1 MTKSTAQPVVIVGA
15 GLAGLACART
25 LRRENVPVMV
35 LEAANKVGGRVRT
48 DRVESEG
55 GAYLIDRGFQVYL
68 TAYPEGRRVLRTS
81 ELGFRSFVPG
91 AMVRFEG
98 RFWRMADPLQAP
110 WALPDMLRSPLLT
123 ARDIP
128 ALALLDTRLRW
139 SSEEQC
145 WAAPE
150 QTAEEFLHAAGIS
163 ARAIERFFRP
173 FFGGV
178 FLDRS
183 LKTSARKFRATY
195 RMFARGRAALPVGG
209 MQAIPDQLAA
219 DLGPSGVRTGQV
231 VARINPGSLAAC
243 EVVLE
248 SGEMVDASVVVVA
261 TDGSTAARLVP
272 GRSSPGWKSTLSIS
286 FAAETPPSPEPILY
300 LDGDGTGPAN
310 HVAVISNVQ
319 PGYAPAGRTLISA
332 SVVAPHEWSPHDP
345 TLETRVRVQL
355 REWFGA
361 SVDGWSHVRTDFIE
375 HALPNEDAPA
385 LARPQRP
392 VVTPAAGVFVAGDHV
407 DNASIN
413 GALESGRRAA
423 EAVLSSRQPRRS
435 TSAHD

>member
-1 MTKSTAQPVVIVGA
+1 MTTNTGKPVVIVGA
-15 GLAGLACART
+15 GLAGLACARR
-25 LRRENVPVMV
+25 LCREHVPIMV
-35 LEAANKVGGRVRT
+35 LEASDSVGGRVRT
-48 DRVESEG
+48 DRVESADG
-55 GAYLIDRGFQVYL
+55 PYLIDRGFQVYL

-81 ELGFRSFVPG
+81 ELGLRSFVPG

-98 RFWRMADPLQAP
+98 RFWRMADPLRAP
-110 WALPDMLRSPLLT
+110 WAVPDVLRSPLLT

-128 ALALLDTRLRW
+128 ALALLDTRLRLTG
-139 SSEEQC
+139 EAQC
-145 WAAPE
+145 WDAPE
-150 QTAEEFLHAAGIS
+150 QTAEEFLRGAGIS
-163 ARAIERFFRP
+163 TRAIERFFRP

-195 RMFARGRAALPVGG
+195 RMFARGRAALPRGG

-219 DLGPSGVRTGQV
+219 GLGLEAVRTGQV
-231 VARINPGSLAAC
+231 AARISPGSRETC
-243 EVVLE
+243 EVALE
-248 SGEMVDASVVVVA
+248 SGETIDASAVVVA
-261 TDGSTAARLVP
+261 TDGSTAATLVP
-272 GRSSPGWKSTLSIS
+272 GLSAPGWKSTLSIS
-286 FAAETPPSPEPILY
+286 FAADTPPSPEPILY

-332 SVVAPHEWSPHDP
+332 SVVAPHGRSPQDQ

-355 REWFGA
+355 REWFGPR
-361 SVDGWSHVRTDFIE
+361 VDGWRHIRTDVIE
-375 HALPNEDAPA
+375 HALPHEDAPA

-392 VVTPAAGVFVAGDHV
+392 VITSAAGVFVAGDHV

-423 EAVLSSRQPRRS
+423 EAVLSCLPLRRS

>member
-1 MTKSTAQPVVIVGA
+1 MTTNTGKPVVIVGA

-25 LRRENVPVMV
+25 LSREQVPIMV
-35 LEAANKVGGRVRT
+35 LEASNSVGGRVRT

-55 GAYLIDRGFQVYL
+55 GPYLIDRGFQVYL

-81 ELGFRSFVPG
+81 ELGLRSFLPG

-98 RFWRMADPLQAP
+98 RFWRMADPLRTP
-110 WALPDMLRSPLLT
+110 WAVPDVLRSPLLT

-128 ALALLDTRLRW
+128 ALALLDTRLRLA
-139 SSEEQC
+139 SEEQC
-145 WAAPE
+145 WDAPE
-150 QTAEEFLHAAGIS
+150 QTAEEFLQDAGIS
-163 ARAIERFFRP
+163 TRAIERFFRP

-195 RMFARGRAALPVGG
+195 RMFARGRAALPLGG

-219 DLGPSGVRTGQV
+219 ALGPAAVRTGQV
-231 VARINPGSLAAC
+231 VARISSGSREVC
-243 EVVLE
+243 EVALE
-248 SGEMVDASVVVVA
+248 SGEMVEASMVVVA
-261 TDGSTAARLVP
+261 TDGSTAAKLVP
-272 GRSSPGWKSTLSIS
+272 GLATPGWRSTLSIS
-286 FAAETPPSPEPILY
+286 FAADTPPSPEPILY
-300 LDGDGTGPAN
+300 LDGDGAGPAN

-332 SVVAPHEWSPHDP
+332 SVVAPHDRSPHDQI
-345 TLETRVRVQL
+345 ETRVRLQL

-361 SVDGWSHVRTDFIE
+361 RVDGWRHIRTDVIE

-385 LARPQRP
+385 LARPRRP
-392 VVTPAAGVFVAGDHV
+392 VTTRAADVFVAGDHV

-423 EAVLSSRQPRRS
+423 EAVLSCLPLRRS
-435 TSAHD
+435 TSAHN

>member
-1 MTKSTAQPVVIVGA
+1 MVIVGA

-25 LRRENVPVMV
+25 LSREHVPIMV
-35 LEAANKVGGRVRT
+35 LEAANNVGGRVRT

-55 GAYLIDRGFQVYL
+55 GPYLIDRGFQVYL
-68 TAYPEGRRVLRTS
+68 TAYPEGRRVLRSS
-81 ELGFRSFVPG
+81 ELGLRSFLPG

-98 RFWRMADPLQAP
+98 RFWRMADPLRAP
-110 WALPDMLRSPLLT
+110 WAVPDVLRSPLLT

-128 ALALLDTRLRW
+128 ALALLDTRLRLA
-139 SSEEQC
+139 SEEQC
-145 WAAPE
+145 WDAPE
-150 QTAEEFLHAAGIS
+150 QTAEEFLHGAGIS
-163 ARAIERFFRP
+163 TRAIERFFRP

-178 FLDRS
+178 FLDRA

-219 DLGPSGVRTGQV
+219 ALGPAAVRTGQV
-231 VARINPGSLAAC
+231 VARISPGSPEAC
-243 EVVLE
+243 EVALE
-248 SGEMVDASVVVVA
+248 SGEMIEASLVVVA
-261 TDGSTAARLVP
+261 TDGSTAAKLVP
-272 GRSSPGWKSTLSIS
+272 GLTTPGWKSTLSIS
-286 FAAETPPSPEPILY
+286 FAADTPPSPEPILY
-300 LDGDGTGPAN
+300 LDGDGAGPAN
-310 HVAVISNVQ
+310 HVAVLSNVQ

-332 SVVAPHEWSPHDP
+332 SVVAPHDRSPHDQ
-345 TLETRVRVQL
+345 LETRVRLQL

-361 SVDGWSHVRTDFIE
+361 RVDDWRHIRTDVIE

-385 LARPQRP
+385 PRRP
-392 VVTPAAGVFVAGDHV
+392 VTTRAAGVFVAGDHV

-423 EAVLSSRQPRRS
+423 EAVLSSLPPRRS
-435 TSAHD
+435 TSAHN